1 MQKEDLLKSLSKLE
15 GELNKFKNAADI
27 VSKNTEGSAEIQR
40 ELSSYI
46 KKLEDIQKL
55 FSQLCLEISEEH
67 KEVSKKFLAETRTD
81 LSAIQQDIEE
91 QTERISSLQATN
103 FSKLEAEFKQVE
115 DAVTTNSQ
123 EIQNTLNAYLQS
135 LKEIQQKSSE
145 FSQEVEQ
152 RREVLV
158 EKIIKETQAQLS
170 TIQEQITEQARK
182 FSQEQS
188 NNFTKLEIDIK
199 GAQEALSAGGAEMVK
214 ISKDALSQVES
225 SLKELVARNEV
236 LEEQQRAEFN
246 SHIKEL
252 DQALMKF
259 IELVNQSKETHQKTI
274 EAQIQN
280 LTSISEGLL
289 RQMKVPQL
297 EMEITSL
304 KTEILELAS
313 KRNVESLG
321 DKIESLS
328 LQIRKLEEKVIEEII
343 KQGHQTEKKLL
354 DLQQDA
360 SKSKFLFIILFIGLS
375 AVSLFGMFCLR

>member
-1 MQKEDLLKSLSKLE
+1 M
-15 GELNKFKNAADI
+15 
-27 VSKNTEGSAEIQR
+27 
-40 ELSSYI
+40 
-46 KKLEDIQKL
+46 
-55 FSQLCLEISEEH
+55 
-67 KEVSKKFLAETRTD
+67 
-81 LSAIQQDIEE
+81 
-91 QTERISSLQATN
+91 
-103 FSKLEAEFKQVE
+103 
-115 DAVTTNSQ
+115 
-123 EIQNTLNAYLQS
+123 NAYLQS